1 MTYTDRMR
9 TLFIDADACPV
20 TREAISIA
28 RSHGMQV
35 VLVANGTQNF
45 ERHTSRSGVEGV
57 QVSGGRDAADFA
69 IIERLGPDDV
79 VVTQDTGLAAMVLGR
94 GAGAIGP
101 RGRIFHLATIDAEME
116 VRHAEQ
122 KLRRAGGR
130 TGGPSKFTDE
140 DREHFVERLERLITQ
155 PGRS

>member
-1 MTYTDRMR
+1 MS

-20 TREAISIA
+20 TQEAISIA
-28 RSHGMQV
+28 RAHGMSV
-35 VLVANGTQNF
+35 VLVANGTQNL
-45 ERHTSRSGVEGV
+45 ERHTMRNGVEAI

-69 IIERLGPDDV
+69 IIERLQPDDA

-94 GAGAIGP
+94 GARAIGP

-130 TGGPSKFTDE
+130 TGGPSRFTEE
-140 DREHFVERLERLITQ
+140 DREHFAERLEWLLSR
-155 PGRS
+155 PGRT